1 MMTNPAPKFGHY
13 ALPEGREAFRLRADK
28 CGDSRLGRW
37 GISYWRKRAF
47 KGLDGPFDVTVMP
60 GVKARLY
67 PRTNRCEKRVF
78 AGQHIWDAPERAAL
92 LGALENS
99 TSAPFV
105 FFDVGANVG
114 LYSLIL
120 AAKAR
125 ENKLRKAL
133 YITAIEPDTTNR
145 SRFEFN
151 ISASGAN
158 ITVLPYA
165 ISDEEGEGV
174 MGGGDVNRGEVKL
187 QSGAAGTAV
196 PIKTLHTVCK
206 EIGTTHI
213 DAMKVDIEG
222 HDLRA
227 LTAFF
232 KDAPQTLWP
241 HLLILETGRE
251 TTTPLL
257 ELCAARGYTIHTR
270 TGINSILVRGT

>member
-13 ALPEGREAFRLRADK
+13 ALPEGREALRLRADK

-47 KGLDGPFDVTVMP
+47 KGLDGPFDVTVLP

-114 LYSLIL
+114 LYSLML

-125 ENKLRKAL
+125 EIDCDAL
-133 YITAIEPDTTNR
+133 ITAIEPDTTNR

-151 ISASGAN
+151 IGASGAN

-174 MGGGDVNRGEVKL
+174 MGGGEVNRGEVKL
-187 QSGAAGTAV
+187 QSGAAGTSV
-196 PIKTLHTVCK
+196 LIKTLYTVCK
-206 EIGTTHI
+206 AAGISHI

-241 HLLILETGRE
+241 RLLILETGRGA
-251 TTTPLL
+251 TTPLL